1 MFFPYQKD
9 MEDEF
14 QVVILLVFFIFVAL
28 NIKVRSIFYNSKF
41 ATRTVCITNDVV
53 SYEKKQTK

>member
-9 MEDEF
+9 MEDDF
-14 QVVILLVFFIFVAL
+14 QVVILSVFFIFVAL
-28 NIKVRSIFYNSKF
+28 NINVRSIFYYSKF

-53 SYEKKQTK
+53 AYENKQIK